1 MDPTSLKIEFEKQV
15 ADADSKIATA
25 EKQLQQLRDYKTK
38 LVGGLET
45 LELLN
50 PSDSPGSTPPPV
62 PPEPPMNTENK

>member
-1 MDPTSLKIEFEKQV
+1 MDPTSLKAEFEKQV
-15 ADADSKIATA
+15 TDADVKIAAA

-50 PSDSPGSTPPPV
+50 PSGSTPPV
-62 PPEPPMNTENK
+62 QPEPPMNTENK

>member
-1 MDPTSLKIEFEKQV
+1 MDPTSLKSEFEKQV
-15 ADADSKIATA
+15 ADADSKIAAA

-38 LVGGLET
+38 LIGGLET

-50 PSDSPGSTPPPV
+50 PSGSTPPV